1 MFAQLFSAA
10 AVFATIAI
18 RTASAIPTISQVGSK
33 FFTSDGNQFYI
44 KGVAY
49 QLTDGDPLVDA
60 NQCQLDASLMQQ
72 LGANTIRVYHV
83 DASSNHDGCMS
94 AFSDAG
100 IYLFVDLDTFDT
112 AINQVDPMFNQTQ
125 LNDFQAVLDAFHGY
139 DNLAGVFVGN
149 EVLNFAN
156 GSTAA
161 PYIKAAARDVKAYRN
176 SKGYRSIP
184 VGYSA
189 ADIPELRPYLQD
201 FLACGGDASETVDFF
216 SLNAYEWCGTASY
229 TLSGYSQLEANATG
243 YPLPIFFS
251 ETGCNTVPPRT
262 FLDQAA
268 IFGSEMVD
276 TWSGAIIYEWIEE
289 ANNYGL
295 ISYAPEVAA
304 TATEGVGGFIRSGT
318 PTPISPDFTNLKNQ
332 WATLTP
338 TGIPLSVYSASV
350 SGLSTPACPSST
362 PNGWLVNGNAALPSL
377 GQTGAATATTAS
389 ATGVAT
395 SGSGASGTASA
406 PSASA
411 TKSTANGGREV
422 VGMTIALAIVMLSF
436 IVWL

>member
-1 MFAQLFSAA
+1 
-10 AVFATIAI
+10 
-18 RTASAIPTISQVGSK
+18 
-33 FFTSDGNQFYI
+33 
-44 KGVAY
+44 
-49 QLTDGDPLVDA
+49 
-60 NQCQLDASLMQQ
+60 MQEE
-72 LGANTIRVYHV
+72 
-83 DASSNHDGCMS
+83 
-94 AFSDAG
+94 
-100 IYLFVDLDTFDT
+100 
-112 AINQVDPMFNQTQ
+112 PMFNQTQ
-125 LNDFQAVLDAFHGY
+125 LNDFEAVLDAFHGY

-149 EVLNFAN
+149 EVLSFAN

-161 PYIKAAARDVKAYRN
+161 PYIKAAAKYVKAYRD
-176 SKGYRSIP
+176 SKGYRTIP

-201 FLACGGDASETVDFF
+201 FLACGGNASETVDFF
-216 SLNAYEWCGTASY
+216 SLNAYEWCGASSY
-229 TLSGYSQLEANATG
+229 TVSGYSQLEANATG

-262 FLDQAA
+262 FGDQAA

-289 ANNYGL
+289 ANNFGL
-295 ISYAPEVAA
+295 ISYGPEVAA

-318 PTPISPDFTNLKNQ
+318 PTPISPDFTNLMNQ

-338 TGIPLSVYSASV
+338 TGVALSAYSASG
-350 SGLSTPACPSST
+350 SSLSTPACPTST
-362 PNGWLVNGNAALPSL
+362 PNGWMINGNAALPSV
-377 GQTGAATATTAS
+377 GQSGAATAVTAS
-389 ATGVAT
+389 ATGTA
-395 SGSGASGTASA
+395 GSAGSGTASS

-411 TKSTANGGREV
+411 TKSTANGGREI